1 MDSTRV
7 RRRFVRL
14 CGDFWPD
21 GMTFDLGDVKVCD
34 NSGPKKYGRYGV
46 VWGNIH
52 PSLRTRIS
60 RDVDFSPIIWWAEE
74 QEVKWHETHG
84 PFVEFPQRS
93 SMAASSQDLTYL

>member
-1 MDSTRV
+1 M
-7 RRRFVRL
+7 RRL
-14 CGDFWPD
+14 WPN
-21 GMTFDLGDVKVCD
+21 GMTFDFGNIKVCD

-46 VWGNIH
+46 VWGNIQ

-60 RDVDFSPIIWWAEE
+60 RDVEFSPIIWWGEE
-74 QEVKWHETHG
+74 QEVVMHETHG